1 VLSINGAAQPDL
13 DAALQ
18 TLVVEETAAG
28 LACCRARFLNW
39 GPQGDGVGFIHFDSG
54 LLDFGGQLSVE
65 IGVGRTQSQVF
76 EGRISA
82 LEGLYPDGQ
91 PPAIALYAEDRL
103 EELRL
108 TRRTRQ
114 FENARY
120 AEVFAEVAGDHGLVV
135 EAAIAGED
143 AVQDVIVQL
152 DETDLAFL
160 RRLAR
165 RVQADLW
172 LEGEVLKIQPRGS
185 AEETITLAWGA
196 GLTAFQA
203 QADLADQVTA
213 VGVAGWDPETKTAI
227 EERVTD
233 VVVAA
238 EVGTGLSGGAIFQA
252 AFGDREIWLGREVP
266 ISDTEAHALA
276 EARYAARARRFLTGT
291 GTTAGDARLR
301 VGKTVDLQGLG
312 AWFDGEYSLVA
323 VRHTY
328 DTEQG
333 LVTEFSVERPFL
345 PDAAMRVYGKGK
357 RSPAK
362 TRPQG
367 KPARS
372 GRKSP
377 DPAETKIHKV
387 LNQPRKGS
395 DPGKTEQMDV
405 SPKES

>member
-1 VLSINGAAQPDL
+1 M
-13 DAALQ
+13 
-18 TLVVEETAAG
+18 
-28 LACCRARFLNW
+28 
-39 GPQGDGVGFIHFDSG
+39 FD
-54 LLDFGGQLSVE
+54 E
-65 IGVGRTQSQVF
+65 I
-76 EGRISA
+76 
-82 LEGLYPDGQ
+82 
-91 PPAIALYAEDRL
+91 
-103 EELRL
+103 
-108 TRRTRQ
+108 
-114 FENARY
+114 
-120 AEVFAEVAGDHGLVV
+120 AGDHGLVV

-143 AVQDVIVQL
+143 PVQAVIVQL

-185 AEETITLAWGA
+185 AGEEITLAWGA
-196 GLTAFQA
+196 GLTAFRA

-213 VGVAGWDPETKTAI
+213 IGVAGWDPAGKTAI
-227 EERVTD
+227 EELATD
-233 VVVAA
+233 AAVAP
-238 EVGTGLSGGAIFQA
+238 EVGAGLSGGVITQA

-266 ISDTEAHALA
+266 LSDTEAYALA
-276 EARYAARARRFLTGT
+276 EARYTARARRFVTGT

-312 AWFDGEYSLVA
+312 TWFDGEYSLVA
-323 VRHTY
+323 VRHSY

-345 PDAAMRVYGKGK
+345 PDASMRVYGKGK
-357 RSPAK
+357 RTPAK

-372 GRKSP
+372 GQKSS

-387 LNQPRKGS
+387 LDRPRKGS
-395 DPGKTEQMDV
+395 DPGNTEQMDV
-405 SPKES
+405 SRKES